1 MQTKTDIVEIYSKMY
16 LLRRA
21 ETVIAEHYFNNKIFS
36 FVHFYIGQE
45 AVAVGVCSNLEIEDR
60 VFGNHRSH
68 GHYLAKGG
76 NLPAMY
82 AEMLGKKTGC
92 CKGKGG
98 SMHMLDRSVG
108 FMGSTP
114 ILASAA
120 PIAVGSALQQKMSNS
135 KNMTVVFV
143 GDCAAEEGVFYESLN
158 LASLMKLPI
167 LFVVENNLYS
177 VNSPKSARKSEKHS
191 YEKICEGMG
200 MRYFQANGN
209 DVTDVL
215 RITLKASDLIKTG
228 NGPIVIEATVF
239 RHMAHS
245 APIKDDKA
253 GYRVI
258 DTEEE
263 RNNQDSLLRARQQL
277 LETHDEDF
285 AQKIEGSIE
294 SEISKALDFAINSD
308 EPSEN
313 ELIEGLFL

>member
-1 MQTKTDIVEIYSKMY
+1 LQIASDIVEIYSKMY

-21 ETVIAEHYFNNKIFS
+21 ESVIAEHYFENKIFS

-45 AVAVGVCSNLEIEDR
+45 AVAVGVCANLDIEDR

-76 NLPAMY
+76 DLSAMF

-120 PIAVGSALQQKMSNS
+120 PIAVGSSLQQKMSSS
-135 KNMTVVFV
+135 KNLTVVFV
-143 GDCAAEEGVFYESLN
+143 GDGAAEEGVFYESLN
-158 LASLMKLPI
+158 LASLMNLPI
-167 LFVVENNLYS
+167 LFVIENNLYS
-177 VNSPKSARKSEKHS
+177 VNSPKSARKSEDHS
-191 YEKICEGMG
+191 YEKICHGMG
-200 MRYFQANGN
+200 MKYFHSNGN
-209 DVTDVL
+209 DVSNVISTTRD
-215 RITLKASDLIKTG
+215 ALISIKNG
-228 NGPIVIEATVF
+228 NGPAVIEATVY

-253 GYRVI
+253 GYRVV

-277 LETHDEDF
+277 LESHDEGF
-285 AQKIEGSIE
+285 AKKIEESIE
-294 SEISKALDFAINSD
+294 KVISEALDFAINSED
-308 EPSEN
+308 PSEH
-313 ELIEGLFL
+313 ELTEGLFL